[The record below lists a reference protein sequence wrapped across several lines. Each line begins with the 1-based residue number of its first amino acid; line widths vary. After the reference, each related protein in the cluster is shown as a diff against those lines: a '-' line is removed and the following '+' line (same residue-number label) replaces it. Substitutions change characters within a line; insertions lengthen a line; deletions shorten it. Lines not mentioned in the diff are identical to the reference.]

1 MSIRLSRRALVH
13 RNKWSLSSFNA
24 KLYSAIAAIVALFI
38 VVPVFLA
45 SPSSASTST
54 TVRFVSPSWVAEHAV
69 DPQLRLLD
77 VRINPLDYISGHI
90 PGAVHIADNTFRGPN
105 GRLPVQ
111 YWETEKI
118 QSLFRQAGVSNT
130 SDVVIYSDEASLL
143 GSTMVSYLLERGGLR
158 NIAVLDGGFK
168 AYKDVG
174 LPLTK
179 EFPQYTPGD
188 FRFRD
193 KPALRVSLNEVRRLI
208 GNPDVTFIDPR
219 PPALFAGEVDLF
231 IRNGH
236 IPGAK
241 NIPWPSFTVGEANQH
256 QLKPLAEIRA
266 LLAQRGI
273 TPEDNIIVTCSTG
286 REATLQYTVLK
297 HLLNYPN
304 VRIYEGSWTEYSAQP
319 DLPVETGRDPDLA

>member
-1 MSIRLSRRALVH
+1 MG
-13 RNKWSLSSFNA
+13 NFSSVNA
-24 KLYSAIAAIVALFI
+24 KIGGAIAALVASL
-38 VVPVFLA
+38 VFVTALLVT
-45 SPSSASTST
+45 SPSFASSST
-54 TVRFVSPSWVAEHAV
+54 TVRFVSPAWVAEHIE
-69 DPQLRLLD
+69 DPQVRILD
-77 VRINPLDYISGHI
+77 VRINPLDYIGGHI
-90 PGAVHIADNTFRGPN
+90 PRAVHIADNTFRGPN

-111 YWETEKI
+111 YWETNKI
-118 QSLFRQAGVSNT
+118 QSLFQQAGVSSN
-130 SDVVIYSDEASLL
+130 SHVVIYSDEASIL

-158 NIAVLDGGFK
+158 NIAILDGGFK
-168 AYKDVG
+168 AYKEAG
-174 LPLTK
+174 LPITK
-179 EFPQYTPGD
+179 EFPQYTVGN

-193 KPALRVSLNEVRRLI
+193 KPALRVSLDEVRNLI
-208 GNPDVTFIDPR
+208 GNSDITFIDPR
-219 PPALFAGEVDLF
+219 PAALFAGEVDLF

-241 NIPWPSFTVGEANQH
+241 NIPWPSFTIGEANQH

-273 TPEDNIIVTCSTG
+273 TPDDTIIVTCSTG

-319 DLPVETGRDPDLA
+319 DLPVETGRDPELL